1 MNTKTTKLERNDK
14 FTINACGHEGRV
26 YKVVGFAPC
35 KFGTRFAI
43 CDYSNKPGDTF
54 LFSANDLNEYGAAF
68 RMFDTTQRES
78 DVEMFARVD
87 AELKEKEEA
96 RQARKVLMFRQPVA

>member
-1 MNTKTTKLERNDK
+1 MHTKTTKLEKNDK
-14 FTINACGHEGRV
+14 FTINVHGHEGRV

-68 RMFDTTQRES
+68 RMYDTTQRES

-87 AELKEKEEA
+87 AELKAKEVA
-96 RQARKVLMFRQPVA
+96 RESRRVLMFRQHA

>member
-1 MNTKTTKLERNDK
+1 
-14 FTINACGHEGRV
+14 
-26 YKVVGFAPC
+26 
-35 KFGTRFAI
+35 
-43 CDYSNKPGDTF
+43 
-54 LFSANDLNEYGAAF
+54 
-68 RMFDTTQRES
+68 MFDTTQRES